1 MANEIRTRPPH
12 KDIKLLD
19 RTEAAISHIKEVTVK
34 SKDTIKEAEPPE
46 GESIQEYASDKVTH
60 TAENVTAGS
69 VHHAGRSMKKTVQ
82 KIKEKRR
89 MPEAEYA
96 TQGSES
102 FNEQET
108 KRTVYKK
115 EMKQKAFRK
124 QSVIGQD
131 DKEYVKIKSRKPYEI
146 KTGNDSIKTIENSRQ
161 VAVKTSGTV
170 SRQVEQ
176 VKKMSAIATERARRA
191 VKFSA
196 KTIEIIA
203 KKAVIVL
210 TSCLKAISAALNNL
224 IAALGAGEGIAA
236 LILIIV
242 VLFGGILCMVGGGNA
257 NAALPVSEEV
267 EAYEPLI
274 KQYATEHGISEYV
287 ELIKAVMM
295 QESGGRGLDPMQSS
309 EGSFNIRYPREPNGI
324 TDPEYSIS
332 CGVQELKSCLRAAD
346 VESPVDMEHIKLCLQ
361 GYNYG
366 NGYISWAKRNYG
378 GYTAMNAAEFSDMM
392 AERLG
397 WESYGDKQY
406 VAHVL
411 RYYPFGRIPMGIGNQ
426 AIVQVALSQEGNVG
440 GQPYWSWYGFD
451 NRVEWCACFV
461 SWCADQCGYIDAGII
476 PKFSLCSSG
485 ASWFARNGQFQD
497 GSYVPAA
504 GDIIFFDWGGNG
516 DVDHVGI
523 VESVVDGRVYTIE
536 GNSGDRCRRRNY
548 SIGYYEIYGYGVPV
562 Y

>member
-1 MANEIRTRPPH
+1 MANEIRTRPSY

-19 RTEAAISHIKEVTVK
+19 RTEAAISHMKEVTVK
-34 SKDTIKEAEPPE
+34 SKDAIKEAEPPE

-69 VHHAGRSMKKTVQ
+69 AYHAGHSVKKAAQ

-96 TQGSES
+96 EQGSTP
-102 FNEQET
+102 FNEQEI
-108 KRTVYKK
+108 KRTAYKN
-115 EMKQKAFRK
+115 EMNQKTFRK
-124 QSVIGQD
+124 QSAIRQEN
-131 DKEYVKIKSRKPYEI
+131 KEYVKIKTRKPYEI
-146 KTGNDSIKTIENSRQ
+146 KTGNDSIKTIDDSRQ

-176 VKKMSAIATERARRA
+176 AKKMAAIATERARQA
-191 VKFSA
+191 VRFSA
-196 KTIEIIA
+196 KTIEILA

-210 TSCLKAISAALNNL
+210 TSCLKAISAALSNL
-224 IAALGAGEGIAA
+224 VAALGAGGGIAA

-242 VLFGGILCMVGGGNA
+242 VLFGGVLCMVGGGNA
-257 NAALPVSEEV
+257 NAALPVSAEV

-274 KQYATEHGISEYV
+274 RQYAAEHGISEYV

-309 EGSFNIRYPREPNGI
+309 EGSFNTRYPREPNGI

-346 VESPVDMEHIKLCLQ
+346 VESPVDVENIKLCLQ

-411 RYYPFGRIPMGIGNQ
+411 RYYPFCRIPTGIGNQ

-451 NRVEWCACFV
+451 SRVEWCACFV
-461 SWCADQCGYIDAGII
+461 FWCAEQCGYIDAGII
-476 PKFSLCSSG
+476 PKFALCSDG
-485 ASWFARNGQFQD
+485 AAWFARRGQFQD

-523 VESVVDGRVYTIE
+523 VESVVDGRVHTIE

-548 SIGYYEIYGYGVPV
+548 SIGYYEIYGYGTPA